1 MAKNKRPFSALLQ
14 DADTKKAMQEALHAP
29 AQLPTQEAAAVA
41 EPTSL
46 VEEETPVV
54 SSAANPASE
63 PEQKG
68 KRTQHD
74 DFVQLA
80 VRRSIH
86 PYLKMASSVY
96 NIEIREL
103 ASEAIA
109 NDPRVQ
115 EMMNMMKK

>member
-14 DADTKKAMQEALHAP
+14 DADTKKAMQDALHAP
-29 AQLPTQEAAAVA
+29 VQLPNQDAVA
-41 EPTSL
+41 TPEPNL
-46 VEEETPVV
+46 PVDEPAPV
-54 SSAANPASE
+54 STVAVVSE

-74 DFVQLA
+74 DYVQLA
-80 VRRSIH
+80 VRRSVH
-86 PYLKMASSVY
+86 PYLKMAANVY

-109 NDPRVQ
+109 NDPRIQ
-115 EMMNMMKK
+115 EMMKMMKK

>member
-1 MAKNKRPFSALLQ
+1 MAKNKRPFSTLLQ
-14 DADTKKAMQEALHAP
+14 DADAKKAVQEALHAP
-29 AQLPTQEAAAVA
+29 AQLPDQELAAPAAPAVQ
-41 EPTSL
+41 
-46 VEEETPVV
+46 VEAIVTPPV
-54 SSAANPASE
+54 NPVSE
-63 PEQKG
+63 PEPKG

-86 PYLKMASSVY
+86 PYLKMASNFY

-109 NDPRVQ
+109 NDPRIKA
-115 EMMNMMKK
+115 MMEMMKK

>member
-14 DADTKKAMQEALHAP
+14 DADAKKAVQEALHAP
-29 AQLPTQEAAAVA
+29 AQLPAQEVAPALEPAA
-41 EPTSL
+41 P
-46 VEEETPVV
+46 VEEPIA
-54 SSAANPASE
+54 SSVIEAVSE
-63 PEQKG
+63 PEPKV

-80 VRRSIH
+80 IRRTVH
-86 PYLKMASSVY
+86 PYLKMAASFY

-109 NDPRVQ
+109 NDPRIQ
-115 EMMNMMKK
+115 AMKAMMDKK

>member
-14 DADTKKAMQEALHAP
+14 DADAKKAVQEALHAP
-29 AQLPTQEAAAVA
+29 AQLPAQEAAPTP
-41 EPTSL
+41 EPAPP
-46 VEEETPVV
+46 VEEKAVETT
-54 SSAANPASE
+54 ALLPATE
-63 PEQKG
+63 PEKG

-80 VRRSIH
+80 VRRSVH
-86 PYLKMASSVY
+86 PYLKMAANFY

-109 NDPRVQ
+109 NDPRIQ
-115 EMMNMMKK
+115 EMMKMMKK